1 MAQWSTKMAPFG
13 TITLNKILSV
23 YGSTHMSHDLGA
35 VTIFRLFE
43 IGLGLALGKD
53 WGYYLV

>member
-1 MAQWSTKMAPFG
+1 MDQWSTKMAPFG

-53 WGYYLV
+53 